1 MKFSKAKR
9 KLAPLGLNIRKEGSG
24 WIVFELKSRKD
35 RGEVFK
41 TQAEALAHAKHLTR
55 KSV

>member
-9 KLAPLGLNIRKEGSG
+9 KLAPLGLNIRKEGNG
-24 WIVFELKSRKD
+24 WIVFELKSCKD

-41 TQAEALAHAKHLTR
+41 TQAEALAHIR
-55 KSV
+55 GGE